1 MDLNACILF
10 QQLICRAVFLVK
22 IKELTIFVL
31 FSFLRRKKIKIKI
44 IRETKL
50 VYVCLYI
57 YDICN
62 NRTSIQSKL
71 VTEMQ
76 KKIERCIIDK
86 KNASIWLVILLQLT
100 RNFSRTFFNSPITA
114 IEVLDLLFLWLS
126 ERCMYI
132 HFKFMA
138 SMKKLITYKQISCCS
153 KSRRFY
159 WISSICLFVCFFFV

>member
-1 MDLNACILF
+1 MPVGINGFECLYSVSTTHLS
-10 QQLICRAVFLVK
+10 CRIFSENQGIDHFCFVFFF
-22 IKELTIFVL
+22 EE
-31 FSFLRRKKIKIKI
+31 KKIKIKI

-100 RNFSRTFFNSPITA
+100 RNFSRTYFNSPITA

-126 ERCMYI
+126 ERYI
-132 HFKFMA
+132 FILNSWPA
-138 SMKKLITYKQISCCS
+138 
-153 KSRRFY
+153 
-159 WISSICLFVCFFFV
+159 